1 MNQESK
7 DNVSEI
13 DRQKFLEKMDEMFG
27 DELIKNPQLFFEGF
41 IIMLAMIF
49 VKNRIP
55 KKRSMM
61 NIVESFVVA
70 YDVFEAFKEEE
81 ENGGTLH

>member
-7 DNVSEI
+7 NNVAET

-27 DELIKNPQLFFEGF
+27 DEPIKNPQLFFEGF

-70 YDVFEAFKEEE
+70 YDVFEASEEDE
-81 ENGGTLH
+81 ENGETLH

>member
-1 MNQESK
+1 
-7 DNVSEI
+7 
-13 DRQKFLEKMDEMFG
+13 
-27 DELIKNPQLFFEGF
+27 
-41 IIMLAMIF
+41 MLAMIF

-70 YDVFEAFKEEE
+70 YDVFEASKEEE
-81 ENGGTLH
+81 ENGGTVH